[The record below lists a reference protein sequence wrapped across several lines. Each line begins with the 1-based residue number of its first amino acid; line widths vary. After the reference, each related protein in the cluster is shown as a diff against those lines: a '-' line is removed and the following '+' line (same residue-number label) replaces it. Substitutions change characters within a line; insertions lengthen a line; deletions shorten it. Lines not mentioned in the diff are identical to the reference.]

1 MAPRCGTLRRDAPM
15 STLDIAG
22 DARRVVDVIR
32 NGGIAI
38 LPNDVGY
45 AMCGSSMDPLRKI
58 YDTKRRGSHKRNA
71 MAADLETQRELHTLD
86 KRAQEMVEA
95 IVVDHD
101 LPLGVIGTFRS
112 DHPLMAKLD
121 DEALR
126 SCTAVGTLGM
136 LLNAGPLHAEV
147 CRLSREEIVPL
158 FGSSANLTGTGPR
171 FRVEDI
177 PDELRQIADITI
189 DYGLRRCHVYK
200 RSGTLI
206 NFSTMEVIRIG
217 SCYELISDVL
227 RRHFGVELPEDPGLE
242 TLPSGHINEFGLKD
256 VA

>member
-1 MAPRCGTLRRDAPM
+1 M
-15 STLDIAG
+15 STLDIPG
-22 DARRVVDVIR
+22 DARRVIDVVK

-45 AMCGSSMDPLRKI
+45 AMCGASMDPLKKI

-71 MAADLETQRELHTLD
+71 MAADLETQRDLHTLGP
-86 KRAQEMVEA
+86 RAQAMVEA

-101 LPLGVIGTFRS
+101 LPLGVIGAFRA
-112 DHPLMAKLD
+112 DHPLIGKLD
-121 DEALR
+121 DEGLR
-126 SCTAVGTLGM
+126 ACTAVGTLGL

-147 CRLSREEIVPL
+147 CRLSREEVVPL

-177 PDELRQIADITI
+177 PDELRRIADITI
-189 DYGLRRCHVYK
+189 DYGLRRCHIYK

-206 NFSTMEVIRIG
+206 NFSTMQVIRIG
-217 SCYELISDVL
+217 SCYELIGDVL
-227 RRHFGVELPEDPGLE
+227 KRSFGVELPPDPGLE
-242 TLPSGHINEFGLKD
+242 ALPSGHIDEFALGN